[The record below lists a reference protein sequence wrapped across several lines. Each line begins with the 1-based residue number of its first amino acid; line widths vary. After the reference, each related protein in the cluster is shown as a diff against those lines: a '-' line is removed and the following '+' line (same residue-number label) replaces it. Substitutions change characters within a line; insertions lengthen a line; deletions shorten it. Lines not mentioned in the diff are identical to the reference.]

1 MQYIIEKPPS
11 QFCIA
16 LTSLDTSPPSSSDL
30 SNTSP
35 GIGFT
40 SMGTCPVF
48 SFSSDIVLLPP
59 FSKIYLIHGLL
70 SSFCFRAWSFFLSA
84 PVFASLTLSLACAC
98 ISICSILYIRTS
110 SKLGG
115 VPPPWAS
122 SSISGSLS
130 GSSLGKL
137 GYFTNYSTV
146 AISNSEVLTCCCT
159 VALISLNDTV
169 SPSMVSLAIL

>member
-59 FSKIYLIHGLL
+59 FSKIYLIHKEQMVCSLPSVSGLGAFSL
-70 SSFCFRAWSFFLSA
+70 VLLFLH
-84 PVFASLTLSLACAC
+84 LWQSLACAC

-130 GSSLGKL
+130 GSSLW
-137 GYFTNYSTV
+137 
-146 AISNSEVLTCCCT
+146 
-159 VALISLNDTV
+159 
-169 SPSMVSLAIL
+169 